1 MDKISD
7 DQSIIWVPGR
17 RTLTKTTDIP
27 PVAVNLPAVYGVSG
41 SGRARWMM
49 TLPANIMLILIFVL
63 GVPTWPSLLTSEKLG
78 PIGGP
83 FLFIGFIVFL
93 CATILSAYSLLW
105 NMHCASTHPS
115 DVLTITRQGILDMRV
130 SDSVIE
136 WRDITRTPVIQVNR
150 GVTSVALYMRPEF
163 EGVLKGPQALRRL
176 IIPRAKVTLI
186 TIEITSLSGD
196 REALV
201 EVILLLA
208 KQANQ
213 QLKTA

>member
-1 MDKISD
+1 MDTIND
-7 DQSIIWVPGR
+7 DQSVIWVPGS

-27 PVAVNLPAVYGVSG
+27 PVAVNLPAVYGVSD

-49 TLPANIMLILIFVL
+49 RLPANIMLILIFVL
-63 GVPTWPSLLTSEKLG
+63 GVPNWPSMLTSDKLG

-83 FLFIGFIVFL
+83 FLIIGFIVFF
-93 CATILSAYSLLW
+93 CGTIVSAYSLLW
-105 NMHCASTHPS
+105 NMHCAKIHPS

-130 SDSVIE
+130 SDSVVE
-136 WRDITRTPVIQVNR
+136 WCDITRTPVIQAN
-150 GVTSVALYMRPEF
+150 GGGTSVALYMRPEF
-163 EGVLKGPQALRRL
+163 DGVLKGPQALRRI
-176 IIPRAKVTLI
+176 IIPRAKTTLI
-186 TIEITSLSGD
+186 TIEVTSLSGD
-196 REALV
+196 RHALV